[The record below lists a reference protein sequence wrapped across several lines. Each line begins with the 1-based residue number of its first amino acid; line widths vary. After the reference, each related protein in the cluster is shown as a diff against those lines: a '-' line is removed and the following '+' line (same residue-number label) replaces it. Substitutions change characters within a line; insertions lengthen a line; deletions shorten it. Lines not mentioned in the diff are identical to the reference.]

1 VGGTSPLGTKKT
13 MPIHAE
19 ASVFDLER
27 IYLNGGSRGFLV
39 GVDPR
44 DLDRVLKVNRVRV
57 AIP

>member
-1 VGGTSPLGTKKT
+1 

-19 ASVFDLER
+19 ASIFDLPR

-39 GVDPR
+39 ALDPK
-44 DLDRVLKVNRVRV
+44 DLEKALKVNRVSV